1 MSKNLKIF
9 LGVSYLLILFY
20 FLYFIFTAI
29 EINRLDDFAYYK
41 EIQSNLEIYISNNML
56 INVIYFFVFAII
68 WVTLLGFGSP
78 ILIISGILFGQIV
91 GTLVS
96 VLSISIGALLLY
108 SIGSFFFRDLV
119 KSILEKKF
127 IKYIQ
132 LFQKNEFFY
141 FFIYRFV
148 GGLGVPFGLQ
158 NLIPILFDM
167 KKINY
172 FFASFLGFIPGFF
185 IINTIG
191 AGLNT
196 YISQADRFSMID
208 FIFTPE
214 IYLPI
219 LMFSALMFFSII
231 LKKKI
236 FRWHKLIKIFCLRI

>member
-9 LGVSYLLILFY
+9 LGVSYLLILFF

-41 EIQSNLEIYISNNML
+41 EIQTNLETYISKNIL
-56 INVIYFFVFAII
+56 INVIYFFIFAII

-78 ILIISGILFGQIV
+78 ILIISGILFGKII

-96 VLSISIGALLLY
+96 VISISIGALLLY
-108 SIGSFFFRDLV
+108 SIGNFFFRDLV

-127 IKYIQ
+127 NKYIQ

-141 FFIYRFV
+141 FFIYRFI

-158 NLIPILFDM
+158 NLIPILFGM

-172 FFASFLGFIPGFF
+172 FLASFFGFIPGFF

-196 YISQADRFSMID
+196 YISQADSFSMID
-208 FIFTPE
+208 FIFTPQ

-231 LKKKI
+231 IKKK
-236 FRWHKLIKIFCLRI
+236 FFDDAN

>member
-9 LGVSYLLILFY
+9 LGVSYLLILFF

-29 EINRLDDFAYYK
+29 EINRLNDFAYYK
-41 EIQSNLEIYISNNML
+41 EIQSNLETYISKNIL
-56 INVIYFFVFAII
+56 INVIYFFIFAII

-78 ILIISGILFGQIV
+78 ILIISGILFGKII

-96 VLSISIGALLLY
+96 VISISIGALLLY
-108 SIGSFFFRDLV
+108 SIGNFFFRELV

-127 IKYIQ
+127 NKYIQ

-141 FFIYRFV
+141 FFIYRFI

-158 NLIPILFDM
+158 NLIPILFGM

-172 FFASFLGFIPGFF
+172 FLASFFGFIPGFF

-196 YISQADRFSMID
+196 YISQADSFSMID
-208 FIFTPE
+208 FIFTPQ

-219 LMFSALMFFSII
+219 LMFSALMFCSII
-231 LKKKI
+231 IKKK
-236 FRWHKLIKIFCLRI
+236 FFDDTN

>member
-9 LGVSYLLILFY
+9 LGVSYLLILFF
-20 FLYFIFTAI
+20 FLYFILTAI

-41 EIQSNLEIYISNNML
+41 EIQTNLETYISKNII
-56 INVIYFFVFAII
+56 INVIYFFIFAII

-78 ILIISGILFGQIV
+78 ILIISGILFGKII

-96 VLSISIGALLLY
+96 VISISIGALLLY
-108 SIGSFFFRDLV
+108 SIGNFFFRDLV

-127 IKYIQ
+127 NKYIQ

-141 FFIYRFV
+141 FFIYRFI

-158 NLIPILFDM
+158 NLIPILFGM

-172 FFASFLGFIPGFF
+172 FLASFFGFIPGFF

-196 YISQADRFSMID
+196 YISQADSFNMID
-208 FIFTPE
+208 FIFTPQ

-219 LMFSALMFFSII
+219 LMFSVLMFFSII
-231 LKKKI
+231 IKKK
-236 FRWHKLIKIFCLRI
+236 FFDDTN

>member
-9 LGVSYLLILFY
+9 LGVSYLLILFF

-41 EIQSNLEIYISNNML
+41 EIQTNLETYISENII
-56 INVIYFFVFAII
+56 INVIYFFIFAII

-78 ILIISGILFGQIV
+78 ILIISGILFGKII

-96 VLSISIGALLLY
+96 VISISIGALLLY
-108 SIGSFFFRDLV
+108 SIGNFFFRDLV

-127 IKYIQ
+127 ERYIQ
-132 LFQKNEFFY
+132 LFQKNELFY
-141 FFIYRFV
+141 FFIYRFI

-158 NLIPILFDM
+158 NLIPILFGM

-172 FFASFLGFIPGFF
+172 FLASFFGFIPGFF

-196 YISQADRFSMID
+196 YISQADSFSMID
-208 FIFTPE
+208 FIFTPQ

-219 LMFSALMFFSII
+219 LMFSVLMFFSII
-231 LKKKI
+231 IKKK
-236 FRWHKLIKIFCLRI
+236 FFDDTN

>member
-9 LGVSYLLILFY
+9 LGVSYLSILFY

-29 EINRLDDFAYYK
+29 EINRLNDFAYYK
-41 EIQSNLEIYISNNML
+41 EIQSNLETYISKNIL
-56 INVIYFFVFAII
+56 INVIYFFIFAII

-78 ILIISGILFGQIV
+78 ILIISGILFGKII

-96 VLSISIGALLLY
+96 VISISIGALLLY
-108 SIGSFFFRDLV
+108 SIGNFFFRELV

-127 IKYIQ
+127 NKYIQ

-141 FFIYRFV
+141 FFIYRFI

-158 NLIPILFDM
+158 NLIPILFGM

-172 FFASFLGFIPGFF
+172 FLASFFGFIPGFF

-196 YISQADRFSMID
+196 YISQADSFSMID
-208 FIFTPE
+208 FIFTPQ

-231 LKKKI
+231 IKKK
-236 FRWHKLIKIFCLRI
+236 FFDDTN

>member
-9 LGVSYLLILFY
+9 LGVSYLLILFF

-41 EIQSNLEIYISNNML
+41 EIQTNLETYISKNIL
-56 INVIYFFVFAII
+56 INVIYFFIFAII

-78 ILIISGILFGQIV
+78 ILIISGILFGKII

-96 VLSISIGALLLY
+96 VISISIGALLLY
-108 SIGSFFFRDLV
+108 SIGNFFFRDLV

-127 IKYIQ
+127 NKYIQ

-141 FFIYRFV
+141 FFIYRFI

-158 NLIPILFDM
+158 NLIPILFGM

-172 FFASFLGFIPGFF
+172 FLASFFGFIPGFF

-196 YISQADRFSMID
+196 YISQADSFSMID
-208 FIFTPE
+208 FIFTPQ

-231 LKKKI
+231 IKKK
-236 FRWHKLIKIFCLRI
+236 FFDDTN